1 MQIKARAPTEEG
13 RVSPRR
19 TETTVI
25 FVGHA
30 RLPQSLAPRDSSSVV
45 SVELEAEV
53 AGGTI
58 LGTSVKGVLP
68 LGTRLLDEVLAG
80 RRIGDGPQEAVEEI
94 RQRYVCPSQKAS
106 FLSSPLI
113 NQILTASLSTGPCPL
128 KGKGLCY

>member
-1 MQIKARAPTEEG
+1 MQIKARAPTQEG

-53 AGGTI
+53 ASGTI

-80 RRIGDGPQEAVEEI
+80 RTIGNGPQEPVEEI
-94 RQRYVCPSQKAS
+94 RQRYVCPSQKA
-106 FLSSPLI
+106 LC
-113 NQILTASLSTGPCPL
+113 TAVANAYEAYYRYRQQ
-128 KGKGLCY
+128 GLPPS

>member
-1 MQIKARAPTEEG
+1 MQIKARVPTEEG
-13 RVSPRR
+13 RISPRR

-45 SVELEAEV
+45 SVEVEAEV
-53 AGGTI
+53 ASGTI

-68 LGTRLLDEVLAG
+68 LGTRLLAEVLAG

-94 RQRYVCPSQKAS
+94 RHRYVCPSQKA
-106 FLSSPLI
+106 LC
-113 NQILTASLSTGPCPL
+113 TAVANAYEAYYRYHQQ
-128 KGKGLCY
+128 GLPPS

>member
-1 MQIKARAPTEEG
+1 MQIKARVPTQES

-53 AGGTI
+53 VGGTI

-68 LGTRLLDEVLAG
+68 LGTRLLDDVLAG
-80 RRIGDGPQEAVEEI
+80 RSIGDGPHEAVEEI
-94 RQRYVCPSQKAS
+94 RQRYVCPSQKA
-106 FLSSPLI
+106 LCTAVA
-113 NQILTASLSTGPCPL
+113 NAYEAYYRYRQQELTPS
-128 KGKGLCY
+128 

>member
-1 MQIKARAPTEEG
+1 MQIKARVPTQES
-13 RVSPRR
+13 RVSPRK

-53 AGGTI
+53 ASGTI

-68 LGTRLLDEVLAG
+68 LGTRLLDDVLAG
-80 RRIGDGPQEAVEEI
+80 RSIGDGPHEAVEEI
-94 RQRYVCPSQKAS
+94 RQRYVCPSQKA
-106 FLSSPLI
+106 LCTAVA
-113 NQILTASLSTGPCPL
+113 NAYEAYYRYRQQELTPS
-128 KGKGLCY
+128 

>member
-1 MQIKARAPTEEG
+1 MQIKARVPTQEEPA
-13 RVSPRR
+13 SPRR

-30 RLPQSLAPRDSSSVV
+30 RLPQSLAPRDSSGVV
-45 SVELEAEV
+45 SVELEAEI

-94 RQRYVCPSQKAS
+94 RQRYVCPSQKALCTAVANAYEAYYRYRQQG
-106 FLSSPLI
+106 FPSS
-113 NQILTASLSTGPCPL
+113 
-128 KGKGLCY
+128 